1 MKNVAANL
9 GLHILLYDADVVS
22 FLYISRNVFAEPYD
36 IFSSFIRNLCTV
48 HCVSASK
55 ETTCNAGD
63 LGSIPGLGRYPGEG
77 KGYQLQYSP
86 LEDSMDCSAHGMQS

>member
-22 FLYISRNVFAEPYD
+22 FVYISRNGFAEPYD
-36 IFSSFIRNLCTV
+36 IFSTFLTNLCTI
-48 HCVSASK
+48 HCVSAGK

-63 LGSIPGLGRYPGEG
+63 LGSIPGLGRYLGEG
-77 KGYQLQYSP
+77 KAYPLQYSP
-86 LEDSMDCSAHGMQS
+86 QRIPWTV